1 MDRKQFNDNDEIW
14 MRMPGSWPEK
24 DVESKKINYN
34 SKTNMTEAKE
44 TTNNNVKKFIL
55 EWESAELKQNNTYE
69 KFKIVAGEGGGNLL
83 FYSTFFADDI
93 KFKKGDIYCL
103 STPGNFVKDGDIV
116 QKVDGEEHEF
126 RKITPSLLI
135 KEFWEESRKTAEKL
149 NLSEED
155 LNKKKESVDKLI
167 QELAGTKKEL
177 SDLQINFN
185 EIKTEKEKIEN
196 ERMTPERQRSLLR
209 EQEILKKELEDEK
222 NKKQDLINQLEEI
235 QEQSWRENIQERL
248 KEEKNKLSQLK
259 ISISDKLEIDQKVV
273 LETLLV
279 IQEQFDNLIFEGV
292 DQRICSPMKNQL
304 QSTKEKLVDKNEK
317 LSEEEVE
324 VLCKTRTEIIKL
336 EFQQKQWDKL
346 EKLQEQEQQ
355 FKGYFETK

>member
-1 MDRKQFNDNDEIW
+1 MD
-14 MRMPGSWPEK
+14 
-24 DVESKKINYN
+24 
-34 SKTNMTEAKE
+34 
-44 TTNNNVKKFIL
+44 NNNKIQSTSVVEEIEVSKVKVAEPIKQTKKTFIL
-55 EWESAELKQNNTYE
+55 EWESAELKQNNTCE
-69 KFKIVAGEGGGNLL
+69 KFKVVVGEGEENLL
-83 FYSTFFADDI
+83 FYSTFFADNI
-93 KFKKGDIYCL
+93 KFKKGDIYRL
-103 STPGNFVKDGDIV
+103 STSGNFVKDGEVI
-116 QKVDGEEHEF
+116 QKIDGEEQH

-135 KEFWEESRKTAEKL
+135 KEFWEESRKTSEKL

-155 LNKKKESVDKLI
+155 LNKKKEDVDKLN
-167 QELAGTKKEL
+167 QELADTKKEL
-177 SDLQINFN
+177 SDLQVKFN
-185 EIKTEKEKIEN
+185 ETQTEKTKIEN
-196 ERMTPERQRSLLR
+196 ERMTPERQKRLLK

-235 QEQSWRENIQERL
+235 QEQSWRESIQERL

-292 DQRICSPMKNQL
+292 DQRICSPMKSQL

-317 LSEEEVE
+317 LSEEEME